1 MKRFTDAG
9 RKAIK
14 ADNLYC
20 ALSLA
25 LMIPDIC
32 GSLED
37 PGPNK
42 SRERYERWCK
52 QWVEPKFT
60 RSLGPNREKMILISA
75 EDCFQLRCSLVHSG
89 SADIAADKQKI
100 LSRFEFV
107 DRTAG
112 VHMMWVEG
120 LTINGVLQPNFLRLK
135 ADLFS
140 EDMFKSADEWD
151 AATKN
156 EANIQREKAKL
167 LVIRTKGDAT
177 LGGVISFG

>member
-75 EDCFQLRCSLVHSG
+75 QMQPCSLRKRGYRSG
-89 SADIAADKQKI
+89 
-100 LSRFEFV
+100 
-107 DRTAG
+107 
-112 VHMMWVEG
+112 
-120 LTINGVLQPNFLRLK
+120 
-135 ADLFS
+135 
-140 EDMFKSADEWD
+140 
-151 AATKN
+151 
-156 EANIQREKAKL
+156 
-167 LVIRTKGDAT
+167 
-177 LGGVISFG
+177 